1 MSRDVLYDRID
12 RRVDRMI
19 ADGLEREARELYPL
33 REYNALQTV
42 GYRELFAYF
51 EGETSRERAIELI
64 KRNSRRYAKRQT
76 TWFRKE
82 YGHAMVRSRRR
93 VRRKN
98 RRLSERDD
106 MTAAPLLS
114 DKQIDTA

>member
-19 ADGLEREARELYPL
+19 ADGLEREDHRELYPL
-33 REYNALQTV
+33 REDNALQTV

-76 TWFRKE
+76 TWFARNTSNTRL
-82 YGHAMVRSRRR
+82 VRSQ
-93 VRRKN
+93 KKG
-98 RRLSERDD
+98 
-106 MTAAPLLS
+106 APKKS
-114 DKQIDTA
+114 PAI

>member
-1 MSRDVLYDRID
+1 MLRDVLYDRID

-42 GYRELFAYF
+42 GYQGVCSPISKARRA
-51 EGETSRERAIELI
+51 GSRAIELI

-76 TWFRKE
+76 TWFARNTDTRWFEAEEGCAEKIAS
-82 YGHAMVRSRRR
+82 Y
-93 VRRKN
+93 
-98 RRLSERDD
+98 LSG
-106 MTAAPLLS
+106 T
-114 DKQIDTA
+114 I

>member
-51 EGETSRERAIELI
+51 EGETSREQAIELI

-76 TWFRKE
+76 TWFARNTDTRWFEAEEGCAEKIAG
-82 YGHAMVRSRRR
+82 Y
-93 VRRKN
+93 
-98 RRLSERDD
+98 LSG
-106 MTAAPLLS
+106 T
-114 DKQIDTA
+114 I

>member
-1 MSRDVLYDRID
+1 
-12 RRVDRMI
+12 MI

-76 TWFRKE
+76 TWFARNTDTRWFEAEEGCAEKIAG
-82 YGHAMVRSRRR
+82 Y
-93 VRRKN
+93 
-98 RRLSERDD
+98 LSG
-106 MTAAPLLS
+106 T
-114 DKQIDTA
+114 I